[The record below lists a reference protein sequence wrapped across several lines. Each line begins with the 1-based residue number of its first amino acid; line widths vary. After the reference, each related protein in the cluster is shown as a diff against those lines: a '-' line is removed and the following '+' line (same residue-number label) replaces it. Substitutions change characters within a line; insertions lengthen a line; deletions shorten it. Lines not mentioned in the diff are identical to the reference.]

1 MYTTNDPTKKA
12 GKFMLVVL
20 LCAVLVGCADP
31 AFSRYI
37 EARRAAIAAMPPGEA
52 KWRAEQ
58 QLAAQIYEEKRR
70 QHAQTEAMVMA
81 GVAGMAAGAAAAN
94 QQESSDTL
102 GTTIETKEQN
112 YKMQQIQND
121 LDTIR
126 QEQINRDWNLNPQP
140 SLPPLGPHW

>member
-1 MYTTNDPTKKA
+1 MHTTNDPTKKT

-37 EARRAAIAAMPPGEA
+37 EERRAAIAAMPPGKA

-58 QLAAQIYEEKRR
+58 QLAAQISDEKQR
-70 QHAQTEAMVMA
+70 QRAQADAAVMT
-81 GVAGMAAGAAAAN
+81 GAAALSAGLAAHEQGAPVTEN
-94 QQESSDTL
+94 RENSDDFINRTQMESQL
-102 GTTIETKEQN
+102 L
-112 YKMQQIQND
+112 QIQND

-126 QEQINRDWNLNPQP
+126 QEQINRDWNLIPQP
-140 SLPPLGPHW
+140 